1 MVRPELRQTTT
12 IRPEQILTI
21 NPVMQQS
28 LEILQMSSTDLEE
41 LIAQELIENPLLET
55 QQDEASTGS
64 TEEDSGFEAEHGE
77 HSADL
82 DVPDVDRPSEAG
94 DDDDAEPRRND
105 EDEEHLEFLAEFDEY
120 PHEYNRGAAT
130 EEPWRPEFVGRTT
143 LSEHLL
149 SQIMDLRPEP
159 GLEAA
164 ARYVVYSMDRHG
176 LISMGPDVLASDWE
190 GPPELLRQAID
201 LVQSLE
207 PVGVGRFSVR
217 EALLAQ
223 MDQAGTSRDS
233 LEYRLVDEFFDLLPE
248 KQYPTL
254 ARALRTTPR
263 EIQDAVER
271 IRELNPYPGSDF
283 SPDNNQ
289 VIIPDLII
297 EKVEGEYIA
306 LLNDSR
312 FPVLVISERN
322 RRILESPHS
331 DRAVKKYVRENY
343 ARASFFLQSIRQR
356 QRTVLQIGQFI
367 ADYQRSYFDDGIEA
381 LRPLTLKQVAD
392 ELDRNQSTI
401 SRAIN
406 GKYLDSP
413 QGVQELAFFFSRS
426 LTEAGDV
433 STRVAQEELRRIIE
447 EEDPSRPY
455 SDADLSA
462 LLRAKGLVVKRRTV
476 ANYRKLLDIP
486 SASNRRRY

>member
-1 MVRPELRQTTT
+1 MNRPELRQIPGLGLRQT
-12 IRPEQILTI
+12 LSL

-28 LEILQMSSTDLEE
+28 LEMLQMSSMELEE
-41 LIAQELIENPLLET
+41 LIAQELVENPLLET
-55 QQDEASTGS
+55 QQDDASTGPA
-64 TEEDSGFEAEHGE
+64 EEEAGSEPDPGE
-77 HSADL
+77 GSVD
-82 DVPDVDRPSEAG
+82 PDAPDADRPAEAG
-94 DDDDAEPRRND
+94 EDEDAEPRRSD
-105 EDEEHLEFLAEFDEY
+105 ENEEHLEFLADFDEY
-120 PHEYNRGAAT
+120 PSEYRGGAA
-130 EEPWRPEFVGRTT
+130 EEPWRPESVGRTT

-149 SQIMDLRPEP
+149 SQIMDLRPGP

-164 ARYVVYSMDRHG
+164 ARYVVYSLDRHG
-176 LISMGPDVLASDWE
+176 LFSMGPNVLAADWD
-190 GPPELLRQAID
+190 GPPELLRQALD

-223 MDQAGTSRDS
+223 MDQAGTPCDS

-248 KQYPTL
+248 KQYPVL

-263 EIQDAVER
+263 EIQDAMGR
-271 IRELNPYPGSDF
+271 IRRLNPYPGSDF
-283 SPDNNQ
+283 SPDDNQ

-306 LLNDSR
+306 LLNDTR
-312 FPVLVISERN
+312 FPALVISERN
-322 RRILESPHS
+322 RRILESPYS
-331 DRAVKKYVRENY
+331 DRAVKEYVREKY
-343 ARASFFLQSIRQR
+343 TRASHFLRSIQQR
-356 QRTVLQIGQFI
+356 QDTVLRIGQFL
-367 ADYQRSYFDDGIEA
+367 AAYQRSYFDDGIDA
-381 LRPLTLKQVAD
+381 LRPLTLQQVAV

-426 LTEAGDV
+426 LTGTGDV
-433 STRVAQEELRRIIE
+433 STRAAKEELRRIIE

-455 SDADLSA
+455 SDDDLSA

-486 SASNRRRY
+486 PASGRRRY

>member
-223 MDQAGTSRDS
+223 MDQAGTSPDS

-381 LRPLTLKQVAD
+381 LRPL
-392 ELDRNQSTI
+392 
-401 SRAIN
+401 
-406 GKYLDSP
+406 
-413 QGVQELAFFFSRS
+413 
-426 LTEAGDV
+426 
-433 STRVAQEELRRIIE
+433 
-447 EEDPSRPY
+447 
-455 SDADLSA
+455 
-462 LLRAKGLVVKRRTV
+462 
-476 ANYRKLLDIP
+476 
-486 SASNRRRY
+486 